1 MEWQNKSAAAAGLEI
16 AFPYLDRDLIGYLMA
31 IPGNVPEHAGIARAI
46 LREATVGIL
55 PEDIRRRRWKGS
67 MTDVGNRSIAVDR
80 EAISSLLRQPGGA
93 VDAGYLD
100 RAGLA
105 RLPSPS
111 EIKDGRAAI
120 HLDDVAALD
129 MWVRAFVSLHD

>member
-16 AFPYLDRDLIGYLMA
+16 AFPYLDRDLIGFLMA
-31 IPGNVPEHAGIARAI
+31 IPGEVQEHRGIARAI

-55 PEDIRRRRWKGS
+55 PEDVRRRRWKGD
-67 MTDVGNRSIAVDR
+67 MTTAGNESIALEL
-80 EAISSLLRQPGGA
+80 EAQSTLLHQPGGA

-100 RAGLA
+100 LAGLA

-111 EIKDGRAAI
+111 EWR
-120 HLDDVAALD
+120 VAAP
-129 MWVRAFVSLHD
+129 